1 MGMSTEGGQ
10 LLLPPLSFIITG
22 NSNIPPKV
30 IVSDKGWGR
39 EISEMKK
46 SIFSYKE
53 ELKIRIFGGGGLLA
67 PFHHFVISQSL
78 VLLKLTFSRH
88 WHLSPSDVPLRTT
101 PPPPLVFTNHSP
113 AWCLD
118 LSVPLISLKYP
129 SPVWILLSSF
139 QEPKLKKAKKK
150 ILLQQSLLSLNQSQA
165 IS

>member
-1 MGMSTEGGQ
+1 MGMSTEGRQ
-10 LLLPPLSFIITG
+10 LLLPQLSFII
-22 NSNIPPKV
+22 NSNISPKV

-53 ELKIRIFGGGGLLA
+53 EPKIRIFGGGGLLA
-67 PFHHFVISQSL
+67 SFHHFGISQSL
-78 VLLKLTFSRH
+78 VLFKLTFSRH

-101 PPPPLVFTNHSP
+101 PPLLEFTNHSP
-113 AWCLD
+113 AWCLG

>member
-53 ELKIRIFGGGGLLA
+53 EPKIRIFGGGGLLA
-67 PFHHFVISQSL
+67 LFHHFGISQSL

-101 PPPPLVFTNHSP
+101 PLLVFTNHSP